1 MQFKLSKETAVE
13 WIESTVKE
21 IERLLR
27 QRQIP
32 YENSWTRD
40 DSNMYGIY
48 HTHQLKFPWHKDD
61 VVVGTLHAFD
71 YEVMNGLAPLCY
83 PSIETYQFPWDDGD
97 ITVFDSPEE
106 FVFKLNDLY
115 IKTVAAKTNS

>member
-1 MQFKLSKETAVE
+1 MQFKLSRETAVE

-40 DSNMYGIY
+40 DSMYGVY
-48 HTHQLKFPWHKDD
+48 HTHQLKFPWHEGD
-61 VVVGTLHAFD
+61 VVVGTLHASD
-71 YEVMNGLAPLCY
+71 DDVINGLAPLGY
-83 PSIETYQFPWDDGD
+83 PSIETYKFPWDEGD
-97 ITVFDSPEE
+97 ITVFNSPEE
-106 FVFKLNDLY
+106 FVFQLY
-115 IKTVAAKTNS
+115 DFYVKTVLAEKTNS